1 MDMIQCSKFLSKI
14 KRVWLLNPDNPV
26 KYKKGKF
33 SEYTYYEF
41 IYEELCEFMV
51 MYLYN
56 RYKSMLEEKNV
67 RLDYIEDLVKNQ
79 PIDTVYFRML
89 DFIEIWSRT
98 YSGPPPSLEKISM
111 NSQSVHMVVVTRKTN
126 DGISL
131 LESQTVPRDQKT
143 LGEIK
148 ATWLRMYKERDVDD
162 VIKDMTE
169 WGSRPTVMNL
179 HKNIYK
185 CILRGLWARIKTFEG
200 DLKSELVRRLWEEC
214 SEAVGL
220 CADGHVGRLV
230 NVLIGF
236 DEQFKAEINPKESF
250 QNNMALIANSDNS
263 IESKIDQANTLMD
276 EIQMPLEERQV
287 WLDAF

>member
-1 MDMIQCSKFLSKI
+1 MDIIQCGKFLSKI
-14 KRVWLLNPDNPV
+14 KKVWLLDPDNPV

-33 SEYTYYEF
+33 HEYTYYKV
-41 IYEELCEFMV
+41 IYEELCEFMIS
-51 MYLYN
+51 YLHN
-56 RYKSMLEEKNV
+56 RYKTMLEEKNV

-79 PIDTVYFRML
+79 PIDDVYFRML

-111 NSQSVHMVVVTRKTN
+111 NAQSVHMVVVTRKTN

-131 LESQTVPRDQKT
+131 LESQKILKGQNT
-143 LGEIK
+143 LKEIK
-148 ATWLRMYKERDVDD
+148 NTWLRMYKEREVDD
-162 VIKDMTE
+162 VMRDMAD
-169 WGSRPTVMNL
+169 WGSRLTVMDL
-179 HKNIYK
+179 HKNVYK
-185 CILRGLWARIKTFEG
+185 NVLRGLWAKIKTFND
-200 DLKSELVRRLWEEC
+200 DLKSELIRRLWEEC

-236 DEQFKAEINPKESF
+236 DEQFKTEISPKESF
-250 QNNMALIANSDNS
+250 QNSMALLANSDTS
-263 IESKIDQANTLMD
+263 MESKIDQATKLMD
-276 EIQMPLEERQV
+276 ELQMPLEERQV

>member
-1 MDMIQCSKFLSKI
+1 
-14 KRVWLLNPDNPV
+14 
-26 KYKKGKF
+26 
-33 SEYTYYEF
+33 
-41 IYEELCEFMV
+41 
-51 MYLYN
+51 
-56 RYKSMLEEKNV
+56 MLEEKDV

-79 PIDTVYFRML
+79 PIDDVYFRML
-89 DFIEIWSRT
+89 DYIEVWSMT
-98 YSGPPPSLEKISM
+98 YKGPPPSLQKISM

-131 LESQTVPRDQKT
+131 LESQKVPEGQKT

-162 VIKDMTE
+162 VMKDMSD

-179 HKNIYK
+179 HKNVYK
-185 CILRGLWARIKTFEG
+185 SVLRGLWAKIKSFEG
-200 DLKSELVRRLWEEC
+200 DLKCELVKRLWEEC

-236 DEQFKAEINPKESF
+236 DEQFKTDISPKESF
-250 QNNMALIANSDNS
+250 QNSMALLANSDLDMK
-263 IESKIDQANTLMD
+263 SKIHQATKLMD
-276 EIQMPLEERQV
+276 ELQMPQEERQV
-287 WLDAF
+287 WLEAF

>member
-1 MDMIQCSKFLSKI
+1 MDIIQCGKFLSKI
-14 KRVWLLNPDNPV
+14 KRVWLLDPDNPV

-33 SEYTYYEF
+33 HEYTYYKF
-41 IYEELCEFMV
+41 IYEELCEFMIS
-51 MYLYN
+51 YLHN

-67 RLDYIEDLVKNQ
+67 RLDYIEDIVKNQ
-79 PIDTVYFRML
+79 PIDDVYFRML

-131 LESQTVPRDQKT
+131 LESQKVLKGQKT

-148 ATWLRMYKERDVDD
+148 TAWLLRYKEREVDD
-162 VIKDMTE
+162 VLRDMTD
-169 WGSRPTVMNL
+169 WGSRPTVMDLN
-179 HKNIYK
+179 KNVYK
-185 CILRGLWARIKTFEG
+185 GILRGLWAKIKTFND
-200 DLKSELVRRLWEEC
+200 DLKSELIRRLWEEC

-220 CADGHVGRLV
+220 CADGHVSRLV

-236 DEQFKAEINPKESF
+236 DEQFKTKISPKESF
-250 QNNMALIANSDNS
+250 QNNMALLANSDNS
-263 IESKIDQANTLMD
+263 ME
-276 EIQMPLEERQV
+276 
-287 WLDAF
+287 